1 VIQTPEKLRWYAL
14 FMDSHLS
21 EVEHHRWQRLV
32 ADGLSGETALVV
44 VLRARVR
51 PPNGKES

>member
-14 FMDSHLS
+14 FMDSNLS
-21 EVEHHRWQRLV
+21 EAEHHRWQRLV

-44 VLRARVR
+44 VLRARVS
-51 PPNGKES
+51 PPNGK